1 MCIKKNVH
9 CILIMG
15 KVILFDKSNYDI
27 KGTYRSYN
35 IDNDISEDY
44 VVLFADSGNPLEIN
58 SIMNV
63 ETNYYVTLL
72 YLGYNGVTL
81 VHIDGNI
88 SDIKTGV
95 SKITK
100 TNFNMVYLTK
110 RSLIDNVDLNTLIVS
125 NDETFNYPP
134 GKFTSVNFT
143 TNKENAFIEHYVC
156 KKHTHE
162 LQTELERLE
171 SLNAQCELDKKSLD
185 ELKVNYTIIEEQLQI
200 KIQKLRDE
208 NKHLLSENKKSN
220 EAESKGAYFLG
231 VLICFGIVMFLY
243 CVYISFFSTL

>member
-1 MCIKKNVH
+1 
-9 CILIMG
+9 MG

-95 SKITK
+95 SKITT
-100 TNFNMVYLTK
+100 TNFNM
-110 RSLIDNVDLNTLIVS
+110 
-125 NDETFNYPP
+125 
-134 GKFTSVNFT
+134 
-143 TNKENAFIEHYVC
+143 
-156 KKHTHE
+156 
-162 LQTELERLE
+162 
-171 SLNAQCELDKKSLD
+171 
-185 ELKVNYTIIEEQLQI
+185 LKN
-200 KIQKLRDE
+200 
-208 NKHLLSENKKSN
+208 
-220 EAESKGAYFLG
+220 
-231 VLICFGIVMFLY
+231 
-243 CVYISFFSTL
+243 